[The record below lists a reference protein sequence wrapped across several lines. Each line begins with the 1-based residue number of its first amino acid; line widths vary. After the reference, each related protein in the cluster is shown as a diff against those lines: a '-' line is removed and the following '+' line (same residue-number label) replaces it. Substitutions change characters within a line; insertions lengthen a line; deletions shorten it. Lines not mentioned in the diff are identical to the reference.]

1 MTPRPKLHARR
12 VGPQQGGFTLLELVI
27 TLFLV
32 IILAAMA
39 APAMREI
46 TIRSVVSSNTND
58 LVAALNLARSEAI
71 KRGRDVALIAQNAN
85 WSEGWI
91 MQQVGAAETLNA
103 HDAIKADYRILGA
116 ATGAGAVSDRV
127 IFTATGALRTA
138 TAYDFSVCRPG
149 SNPGDADSRRILIA
163 ATGTIRS
170 RPDTSGSPAG
180 DCT

>member
-1 MTPRPKLHARR
+1 MTP
-12 VGPQQGGFTLLELVI
+12 GPNAHSRSSVRQQAGFTLLELVI

-32 IILAAMA
+32 IILGAMA

-58 LVAALNLARSEAI
+58 LVTALNLARSEAV
-71 KRGRDVALIAQNAN
+71 KRGRDVALIARNAN
-85 WSEGWI
+85 WSDGWI

-116 ATGAGAVSDRV
+116 ATGAGAAADRV

-138 TAYDFSVCRPG
+138 TAYDFSVCRP
-149 SNPGDADSRRILIA
+149 SAHPGNADSRRIVIA

-170 RPDTSGSPAG
+170 RPNTSGSPAG
-180 DCT
+180 ECS